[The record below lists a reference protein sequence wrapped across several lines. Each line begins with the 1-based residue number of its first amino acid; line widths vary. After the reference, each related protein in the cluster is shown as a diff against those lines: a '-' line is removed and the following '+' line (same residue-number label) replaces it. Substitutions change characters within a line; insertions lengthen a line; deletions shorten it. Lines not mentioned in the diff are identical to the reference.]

1 MKRGITFGAFDLF
14 HAGHVLML
22 KEAKSICDYL
32 IVCIQSDPS
41 VDRAKKNKPI
51 QSVIEREIQVS
62 ACTYVDEVIIY
73 DLEEDVLKIIEKDN
87 LIEGHHLYI
96 TFNTENKK
104 VILPKWL
111 KKKYPEEMTIVIQY
125 EFWNLKVFEDRFEI
139 LLSFNDLKVNLSIPF
154 ISIISFADP
163 FANFGLKII
172 DENNLTTLRQ
182 KKEKRNNKINKKK
195 DNVID
200 FTKFKKSN

>member
-1 MKRGITFGAFDLF
+1 MKKGITFGAFDLF

-73 DLEEDVLKIIEKDN
+73 DFEEDVLKIIETIDWDVRILGEEYRDKEFTGRDQT
-87 LIEGHHLYI
+87 LDKCY
-96 TFNTENKK
+96 FNKR
-104 VILPKWL
+104 PH
-111 KKKYPEEMTIVIQY
+111 
-125 EFWNLKVFEDRFEI
+125 
-139 LLSFNDLKVNLSIPF
+139 
-154 ISIISFADP
+154 
-163 FANFGLKII
+163 NFSSS
-172 DENNLTTLRQ
+172 ELR
-182 KKEKRNNKINKKK
+182 ER
-195 DNVID
+195 VSREH
-200 FTKFKKSN
+200 FKK